1 MVVSSNSLS
10 ITTPHCLNFQ
20 TYSQVSEKLKT
31 ATTKQQKQ
39 PVEYEE
45 SRKSC
50 GTAQQP
56 SSKSKMFYSILSYHQ
71 EHSYHSDDV
80 LSPIPRYLLQERKK
94 EPRGENARYCIYA
107 CYLTLDNQDAAPKW
121 SEWAMHK
128 LNEAFSFNVHEEI

>member
-20 TYSQVSEKLKT
+20 TYSRVSEKLKT

-39 PVEYEE
+39 PVECEE

-50 GTAQQP
+50 GTAQQL
-56 SSKSKMFYSILSYHQ
+56 SSKSKIFYSILSYHQ

-80 LSPIPRYLLQERKK
+80 LSPTPRYLLQERKK

-107 CYLTLDNQDAAPKW
+107 CYLTLDNQDAAPK
-121 SEWAMHK
+121 
-128 LNEAFSFNVHEEI
+128 